1 MKKILLAVTAAL
13 AITGCSQNEEFENA
27 AQKAE
32 INIGT
37 IVKGTSRAAEM
48 TNVNFGSFKVSSFI
62 VANDFDFS
70 TTLLGSPYMD
80 GVEYTGK
87 QGSWITSGD
96 NKYYWPVG
104 KNVQFFGY
112 PSALTLVNPTD
123 AAKGYPTL
131 AFAIGATSAEQTDL
145 VVAAKNTAKPA
156 DSNTVTLDFKHILAK
171 INFSYKPEDTSFIYT
186 ITEIKITGV
195 KGGNATYTYAADVAV
210 GTWSTGETVAA
221 GYTYPITVAST
232 ADASGYFGLDSPD
245 GSLMLLPQDV
255 EGAQIVIKY
264 KTTKMV
270 NSANETFFDGSK
282 TVTLSKDSKWGIG
295 NSIRYKLTLPAG
307 ADKIDI
313 ATDVK
318 NWEDDNDKPVT
329 PDAN

>member
-104 KNVQFFGY
+104 KNVQF
-112 PSALTLVNPTD
+112 
-123 AAKGYPTL
+123 
-131 AFAIGATSAEQTDL
+131 
-145 VVAAKNTAKPA
+145 
-156 DSNTVTLDFKHILAK
+156 
-171 INFSYKPEDTSFIYT
+171 
-186 ITEIKITGV
+186 
-195 KGGNATYTYAADVAV
+195 
-210 GTWSTGETVAA
+210 
-221 GYTYPITVAST
+221 
-232 ADASGYFGLDSPD
+232 
-245 GSLMLLPQDV
+245 
-255 EGAQIVIKY
+255 
-264 KTTKMV
+264 
-270 NSANETFFDGSK
+270 
-282 TVTLSKDSKWGIG
+282 
-295 NSIRYKLTLPAG
+295 
-307 ADKIDI
+307 
-313 ATDVK
+313 
-318 NWEDDNDKPVT
+318 
-329 PDAN
+329 